1 MVHPMTDTI
10 THTAPE
16 LADVPA
22 CTVLAIDGAGAPAG
36 PGFDA
41 AVQALAPHAPIE
53 GTWWS
58 GDDGLTFDL
67 EQPEGWR
74 WTLAVPV
81 SPALRLERRPAH
93 RVAWLVHSGPY
104 EDEGPAL
111 AALYA
116 FVAEQ
121 GLEPAGPHTEIYLND
136 PSRTAPADLRTEI
149 RVPVR

>member
-1 MVHPMTDTI
+1 MTDTL
-10 THTAPE
+10 THSAPQ
-16 LADVPA
+16 LADLPER
-22 CTVLAIDGAGAPAG
+22 TVLAIDGEGAPVG
-36 PGFDA
+36 PSFEA
-41 AVQALAPHAPIE
+41 AVAALERSVPFE

-58 GDDGLTFDL
+58 GDDRLAFDL
-67 EQPEGWR
+67 ERPDSWR

-81 SPALRLERRPAH
+81 SGAVRLVRHPAQRL
-93 RVAWLVHSGPY
+93 AWLVHNGPY

-121 GLEPAGPHTEIYLND
+121 GLTPAGPYTEVYLTD
-136 PSRTAPADLRTEI
+136 PSRVAPADLRTEL